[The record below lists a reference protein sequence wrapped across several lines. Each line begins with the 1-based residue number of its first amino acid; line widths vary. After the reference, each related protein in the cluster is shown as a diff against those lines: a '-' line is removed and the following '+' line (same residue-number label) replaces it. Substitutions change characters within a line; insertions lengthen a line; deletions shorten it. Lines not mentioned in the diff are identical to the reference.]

1 MQLRAARRLVI
12 EDEIQ
17 NDIEWA
23 LNAFDTLLPV
33 EGAGEGGLQDG
44 AEGGELDNVEGKER
58 EEKEEEDGAVQ
69 VISVTDGV
77 EVLDAEK
84 AFQLLQQCSVVV
96 GLHPDQAVGS
106 LIDFALE
113 HKKPFACIPCCVY
126 WKTFPRR
133 RLADGSQVRTYEQ
146 LMAWL
151 KEKHPDIR
159 EVSIDFEGKNRLL
172 WWRPE
177 ETP

>member
-1 MQLRAARRLVI
+1 MI

-23 LNAFDTLLPV
+23 LNAFDTLLPG
-33 EGAGEGGLQDG
+33 EGAGEG
-44 AEGGELDNVEGKER
+44 AEGGELEKVEGKEG
-58 EEKEEEDGAVQ
+58 EEQEQEDRDVQ

-84 AFQLLQQCSVVV
+84 ALQLLRQCSVVV

-133 RLADGSQVRTYEQ
+133 RLANGSQVRTYEQ
-146 LMAWL
+146 LMTWL